1 MRVRGGVGGS
11 RGRGAGDGRGGGHG
25 VRGGP
30 WRTEEGGRSGNL
42 LLLQIYRSHTSY
54 ASSIDLTSL
63 SYLADGGGHAL
74 GVGLHKAV
82 VIEPEE

>member
-1 MRVRGGVGGS
+1 M
-11 RGRGAGDGRGGGHG
+11 
-25 VRGGP
+25 RGGP

-82 VIEPEE
+82 VIEPEEYRVVAKECEHWKILGIKGG